1 MVNGMEYMIKELRDM
16 TGMTQKAFA
25 EMYGIPLSTLR
36 KWEQGEASPA
46 PYVLRLIA
54 RTLPGTNGALREI
67 RGSDDS
73 VFYYDANKNTV
84 ADRKG
89 NVIIIRE
96 ELEGVKEQNLGIYL
110 QELFES
116 LYEIQEKFNR
126 DCRYDKEDDILWSR

>member
-1 MVNGMEYMIKELRDM
+1 MIKELRDM